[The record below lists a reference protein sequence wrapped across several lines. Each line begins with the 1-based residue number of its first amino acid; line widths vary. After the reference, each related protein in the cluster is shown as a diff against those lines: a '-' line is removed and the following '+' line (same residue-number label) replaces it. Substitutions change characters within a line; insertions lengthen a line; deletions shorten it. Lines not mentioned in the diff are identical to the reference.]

1 MSEAIMSEDR
11 RTEVVVVGAGPVGL
25 LLAAELRLGGA
36 AVTVL
41 ERLTDID
48 QTIKAGAVN
57 LPTAEIFQRRGLWPA
72 VQRAQAETQER
83 LARFLRELMADAQD
97 GQAPAA
103 ARPPRRIAGHFG
115 GIMLDA
121 ALFDPRS
128 TAFAGRDAANAL
140 VLVSQQQVETFL
152 GERADELGVRVL
164 RGVAFDSFTEDG
176 DGVTVHCDDGTAL
189 RAHWLVGCDGGRSR
203 VRKLAGFDFP
213 GTDPEITAYQA
224 MLELSGTEDLPGGWH
239 DSPTGVYVFGPI
251 PGRILVARFDAP
263 PVDRDAPI
271 SAEELQDAI
280 RHVTGVAVTVNGI
293 HSATRFT
300 DNARQSSTYRRG
312 RVLLAGD
319 AAHVHSPFGG
329 QGLNLGLGD
338 AMNLGWKLAA
348 VCRQDAGTELL
359 DTYTA
364 ERHPIGRWVLDWTR
378 AQISIMRPDEH
389 ARAMRAVLKELLA
402 TEGATTYVA
411 TRLSGVWQRYDLGD
425 ARHPLTGASAP
436 ELEFADGT
444 RLAEHLQA
452 GKAVLVDT
460 AKRYAHL
467 AAGYEDRLI
476 VVNLPYV
483 AEAEEAGPDAGE
495 RPGPAPAA
503 LLVRPDGFV
512 AWAAD
517 AGDTAT
523 AQTAATAATAGTA
536 GADDPA
542 DDDADALATA
552 LHSWLGAA
560 K

>member
-1 MSEAIMSEDR
+1 MSETIMTENR
-11 RTEVVVVGAGPVGL
+11 RTDVVVVGAGPVGL

-36 AVTVL
+36 SVTVL
-41 ERLTDID
+41 ERLTGID
-48 QTIKAGAVN
+48 QTIRAGAIN

-72 VQRAQAETQER
+72 VQRAQAENYER
-83 LARFLRELMADAQD
+83 FAQFMREQSGGAED
-97 GQAPAA
+97 GRAPVA

-128 TAFAGRDAANAL
+128 TAFAGRDAAHAM
-140 VLVSQQQVETFL
+140 VLVNQQQVETFL
-152 GERADELGVRVL
+152 GERAEELGVRVL
-164 RGVAFDSFTEDG
+164 RGVGFDSFTEDG
-176 DGVTVHCDDGTAL
+176 DGGGDSDGSDGRGGRGGGVTVHCGDGTTL
-189 RAHWLVGCDGGRSR
+189 RASWLVGCDGGRSR

-224 MLELSGTEDLPGGWH
+224 VLDMSGTEDLPLGWH
-239 DSPTGVYVFGPI
+239 DSPTGVYVFGPM
-251 PGRILVARFDAP
+251 PGRILIARFDAP

-271 SAEELQDAI
+271 TPEELQGAI
-280 RHVTGVAVTVNGI
+280 RHVTGVEVTVNAMV
-293 HSATRFT
+293 SATRFT

-348 VCRQDAGTELL
+348 VCRQDAETALL

-378 AQISIMRPDEH
+378 AQISVMRPDPH
-389 ARAMRAVLKELLA
+389 ARALRAVMKELL
-402 TEGATTYVA
+402 TTKDATTHVA
-411 TRLSGVWQRYDLGD
+411 TRLSGVWQRYDLG
-425 ARHPLTGASAP
+425 AEQHPLTGASAP

-444 RLAEHLQA
+444 HLAEHLHA

-460 AKRYAHL
+460 AKRYGHL
-467 AAGYEDRLI
+467 AAGYEDRLT
-476 VVNLPYV
+476 VVNLPY
-483 AEAEEAGPDAGE
+483 ADADADSTTPPE
-495 RPGPAPAA
+495 A

-517 AGDTAT
+517 TA
-523 AQTAATAATAGTA
+523 
-536 GADDPA
+536 DVPDPA
-542 DDDADALATA
+542 DDNADNPPDDLTSA
-552 LHSWLGAA
+552 LHNWLGAP

>member
-1 MSEAIMSEDR
+1 MSGST
-11 RTEVVVVGAGPVGL
+11 RTDVVVVGAGPVGL

-36 AVTVL
+36 SVTVL
-41 ERLTDID
+41 ERLTGID
-48 QTIKAGAVN
+48 QTIKAGAIN

-72 VQRAQAETQER
+72 VDRAQADNQER
-83 LARFLRELMADAQD
+83 LARFLREQPAGALD
-97 GQAPAA
+97 GQTPAPVRA
-103 ARPPRRIAGHFG
+103 PRRIAGHFG

-121 ALFDPRS
+121 GLFDPQT
-128 TAFAGRDAANAL
+128 TAFAGHDAAHAM
-140 VLVSQQQVETFL
+140 VLVNQQQVEAFL
-152 GERADELGVRVL
+152 GERADELGVRIL
-164 RGVAFDSFTEDG
+164 RGVGFDSFTGDG

-189 RAHWLVGCDGGRSR
+189 RADWLVGCDGGRSR

-224 MLELSGTEDLPGGWH
+224 MLDMSGTEALPIGWR
-239 DSPTGVYVFGPI
+239 DSPTGIYVFGPI

-271 SAEELQDAI
+271 TTEELQDAI
-280 RHVTGVAVTVNGI
+280 RHVTGVEVTVNAI
-293 HSATRFT
+293 RSATRFT

-348 VCRQDAGTELL
+348 VCRADAGAELL

-378 AQISIMRPDEH
+378 AQIAVMRPDPH
-389 ARAMRAVLKELLA
+389 ARAMRAVMKELLA
-402 TEGATTYVA
+402 TEDATTYMA

-425 ARHPLTGASAP
+425 AQHPLTGASSP

-444 RLAEHLQA
+444 RLAEHLQP
-452 GKAVLVDT
+452 GKAALVDP
-460 AKRYAHL
+460 AKQYGHL
-467 AAGYEDRLI
+467 VAGYEDRLT
-476 VVNLPYV
+476 VVNQPY
-483 AEAEEAGPDAGE
+483 AEPYADQQ
-495 RPGPAPAA
+495 PGAAPAPAA
-503 LLVRPDGFV
+503 ILLRPDGFV
-512 AWAAD
+512 AWATNA
-517 AGDTAT
+517 ADTADDN
-523 AQTAATAATAGTA
+523 A
-536 GADDPA
+536 GALTS
-542 DDDADALATA
+542 ALR
-552 LHSWLGAA
+552 SWLGSP